1 MADEQ
6 ADDQTTQMQFIKG
19 QRIRLPGDGSYW
31 ELDGAIPSGD
41 GSWVLYLS
49 GSDGLEKV
57 ELTASAA
64 AATDILDTDGG
75 GESATVLAGFW
86 AEWMRRAAVISRG
99 SALATVP
106 LHPYPHQVSA
116 VYEMM
121 LPQVGLR
128 FLLADEP
135 GTGKTVMA
143 GLWLREGQRF
153 GFVNR
158 AIIVSPAHLV
168 TKWQADF
175 ERFFG
180 GGLRRITADTIL
192 QDGLATPHNTW
203 IVSLELAAMNQAVY
217 EAIHP
222 DRAGFDAVILD
233 EAHRL
238 TPTAV
243 RYHGV
248 GRMLAH
254 NTKRALLMTAT
265 PHRGDER
272 LFHSLMHLVDP
283 RVFPEPS
290 ESDTGWSYSLK
301 PGPLHFLRRM
311 KEEIVDLDGVTKLFN
326 PREARNLAVPL
337 NATERAFY
345 DEALDLVDRFF
356 PKIATTLAKMVYGKR
371 ASSSLYALAET
382 LRRRRER
389 MGGENPSDAA
399 HRVDPEGEDEEARN
413 EARVIAEASKS
424 PREEQKAI
432 SDILR
437 RLDRILDDQGAAVS
451 KWPRLVDGC
460 LTPHSI
466 TPGVDRQ
473 AVVFT
478 EYADTA
484 DWLVGKFREAGYSA
498 KRYSGR
504 DPHPERDKIRAEFAA
519 GEFQVIVSTD
529 AGNEGIDL
537 QTASVLVNWDIPWSL
552 VRLEQRMGRI
562 HRIGQ
567 REKVWLFNLV
577 ATDTREGEAH
587 ARLLDR
593 LVAAAN
599 ELGGKMFDSLQLVA
613 EAALAETG
621 ISSLEKLLRHTF
633 ESEDAGPELRAIRQI
648 TTERLRQI
656 HNAQRRAESHLQTG
670 IDAQA
675 ALAAINDQRLEKINP
690 QVVDRFL
697 RRIHA
702 AGLVNASPAALAD
715 EGFWYLTG
723 RTLALPSGLAPEE
736 EAGVLVVTSGEARRG
751 ALATGQ
757 GRAGAAVALG
767 PSESIFNSLA
777 VAVSEEC
784 GPALYRGGSLR
795 DKTSVTDYDLHVYAG
810 DFWEGNHQTRWS
822 CLVRVDDAGARSVSW
837 ELLSCLERADGR
849 AGRQHPASRTD
860 SEVAAQLAFERD
872 LGERNRM
879 LAGWRRS
886 ARGHL
891 ERLPRYLSHNIDDD
905 ELRRARR
912 KEVQDAVA
920 ARIKELTDATTITP
934 GVLQHVGWG
943 RVTGAGIPVEPTEK
957 DSEAVSMAHVR
968 DLLNASG
975 WGVTDVHTEGEGFD
989 LLARRGHEQR
999 CVEVKGVWENA
1010 SSQGV
1015 SLTGNEVVKAG
1026 LLGDEY
1032 WLYVVDRCC
1041 DGGRLYAAYRNPAAV
1056 FADVARDVTVVQING
1071 SALKAARQEGH
1082 AV

>member
-1 MADEQ
+1 
-6 ADDQTTQMQFIKG
+6 MQFTKG
-19 QRIRLPGDGSYW
+19 QRIRLPGDGSYR

-41 GSWVLYLS
+41 GSWVLYLN
-49 GSDGLEKV
+49 DPAGLEKV
-57 ELTASAA
+57 ELSASSA
-64 AATDILDTDGG
+64 AATDILDADGRG
-75 GESATVLAGFW
+75 DSAKVLAGLW
-86 AEWMRRAAVISRG
+86 AEWMRRAAATSRG

-116 VYEMM
+116 VYETM
-121 LPQVGLR
+121 LPQVALR

-143 GLWLREGQRF
+143 GLWLREAQRI
-153 GFVNR
+153 GLVRR

-180 GGLRRITADTIL
+180 GGLRRITAETIR
-192 QDGLATPHNTW
+192 QDGLATPHDTW

-222 DRAGFDAVILD
+222 DRAGFDSVILD

-243 RYHGV
+243 RYHRV
-248 GRMLAH
+248 GRMLSH

-283 RVFPEPS
+283 QVFPEPAES
-290 ESDTGWSYSLK
+290 EVEWSHSLK

-337 NATERAFY
+337 NVTERAFY

-356 PKIATTLAKMVYGKR
+356 PPIATTLARMVYGKR

-382 LRRRRER
+382 LRRRRDN
-389 MGGENPSDAA
+389 MGSESPSDAA
-399 HRVDPEGEDEEARN
+399 HRIDPEYADEEARD
-413 EARVIAEASKS
+413 EARVVAEASKS
-424 PREEQKAI
+424 AREEQKAI
-432 SDILR
+432 SNMLG
-437 RLDRILDDQGAAVS
+437 RLDRILDDRGAAVS
-451 KWPRLVDGC
+451 KWPRLVDAC

-466 TPGVDRQ
+466 MPGASRQ

-484 DWLVGKFREAGYSA
+484 DWLVGKFGEAGYSA

-504 DPHPERDKIRAEFAA
+504 DPHRERDNIRAEFAA

-599 ELGGKMFDSLQLVA
+599 ELGGKIFDSLQLIA
-613 EAALAETG
+613 EAALAEVG
-621 ISSLEKLLRHTF
+621 VASLEKLLRRTF
-633 ESEDAGPELRAIRQI
+633 EPDEDAGPELRAIREI

-656 HNAQRRAESHLQTG
+656 HDARRQAESHLQAE
-670 IDAQA
+670 IDSHAAMA
-675 ALAAINDQRLEKINP
+675 ALNDQRLETINP
-690 QVVDRFL
+690 HVVDRFL
-697 RRIHA
+697 RRIDA
-702 AGLVNASPAALAD
+702 AGLVGASPAALAD

-723 RTLALPSGLAPEE
+723 RSLVLPPGLESYE
-736 EAGVLVVTSGEARRG
+736 EAGTLVVTSGEAKKN
-751 ALATGQ
+751 ALDAGQ
-757 GRAGAAVALG
+757 GRAGSAVALG
-767 PSESIFNSLA
+767 PSESAFNGLA
-777 VAVSEEC
+777 VSVSQEC
-784 GPALYRGGSLR
+784 RPALYRGGSLC
-795 DKTSVTDYDLHVYAG
+795 DQTSVTDYYLHVYAG
-810 DFWEGNHQTRWS
+810 DYREGDRQTSWS
-822 CLVRVDDAGARSVSW
+822 CLVRVDDTGAYVVSW
-837 ELLSCLERADGR
+837 EMLSCLEHAARA
-849 AGRQHPASRTD
+849 AGRQHPASLTD
-860 SEVAAQLAFERD
+860 SEVAAQHAFERD
-872 LGERNRM
+872 LAKRNRM
-879 LAGWRRS
+879 LANWQARARR
-886 ARGHL
+886 HL
-891 ERLPRYLSHNIDDD
+891 ERLPRDLSCNINND

-912 KEVQDAVA
+912 EVVQGAVEV
-920 ARIKELTDATTITP
+920 RIKELMDSTTLMT
-934 GVLQHVGWG
+934 GTLQHIGWG
-943 RVTGAGIPVEPTEK
+943 RVTGAGVPAEPTEK

-968 DLLNASG
+968 DLLSADG
-975 WGVTDVHTEGEGFD
+975 WGVTDVHAAGEGFD

-999 CVEVKGVWENA
+999 CVEVKGVWEKA
-1010 SSQGV
+1010 SSRGV
-1015 SLTGNEVVKAG
+1015 SLTGHEVVKAG

-1032 WLYVVDRCC
+1032 WLYVVDRCS
-1041 DGGRLYAAYRNPAAV
+1041 DGGRLYAAYRNPASV
-1056 FADVARDVTVVQING
+1056 FADVTKDVTVVRING
-1071 SALKAARQEGH
+1071 SALEAARQEGH
-1082 AV
+1082 T

>member
-1 MADEQ
+1 
-6 ADDQTTQMQFIKG
+6 MQFIKG
-19 QRIRLPGDGSYW
+19 QRIRLPGDGSYR
-31 ELDGAIPSGD
+31 ELDGAIPSSD
-41 GSWVLYLS
+41 GSWVLYLNAAA
-49 GSDGLEKV
+49 GLEKV
-57 ELTASAA
+57 ELSASQV
-64 AATDILDTDGG
+64 AATEILDTDGG
-75 GESATVLAGFW
+75 GEPTEVLAGLW
-86 AEWMRRAAVISRG
+86 AEWMRRAAVTSRG

-121 LPQVGLR
+121 LPQIGLR

-143 GLWLREGQRF
+143 GLWLREAQRF
-153 GFVNR
+153 GFVKR
-158 AIIVSPAHLV
+158 AIIISPAHLV

-180 GGLRRITADTIL
+180 GGLRRITANTIL
-192 QDGLATPHNTW
+192 QDGLATPHDTW

-222 DRAGFDAVILD
+222 LRAGFDAVIID

-243 RYHGV
+243 RYHRV

-254 NTKRALLMTAT
+254 NTQRALLMTAT

-283 RVFPEPS
+283 RVFPGPS
-290 ESDTGWSYSLK
+290 DSNIGWSYSLK

-311 KEEIVDLDGVTKLFN
+311 KEEIVDLDGTTKLFN

-356 PKIATTLAKMVYGKR
+356 PTIATTLAKMVYGKR

-382 LRRRRER
+382 LRRRRQN

-424 PREEQKAI
+424 AREERKAI
-432 SDILR
+432 SDMLR
-437 RLDRILDDQGAAVS
+437 RLDRILDDLGAAVS
-451 KWPRLVDGC
+451 KWPRLVNGC

-466 TPGVDRQ
+466 TPGADRQ

-484 DWLVGKFREAGYSA
+484 DWLVGKFREAGYTA

-504 DPHPERDKIRAEFAA
+504 DPHPARDKIRAEFAA

-587 ARLLDR
+587 ARLLDK
-593 LVAAAN
+593 LVSAAN

-613 EAALAETG
+613 EAALAEAG
-621 ISSLEKLLRHTF
+621 VASLEKLLRRTF
-633 ESEDAGPELRAIRQI
+633 ESEDDARPELRAIREI
-648 TTERLRQI
+648 TAERLRQI
-656 HNAQRRAESHLQTG
+656 HDAQRQAESHLRTSV
-670 IDAQA
+670 DAQT

-690 QVVDRFL
+690 HVVDRFL

-702 AGLVNASPAALAD
+702 AGLVDASPAALAD
-715 EGFWYLTG
+715 EGFWYLSG
-723 RTLALPSGLAPEE
+723 RSLVLPPGLEPEE
-736 EAGVLVVTSGEARRG
+736 EAGVLVVTSGEARKK
-751 ALATGQ
+751 ALTTGQ

-767 PSESIFNSLA
+767 PSESVFNCLA
-777 VAVSEEC
+777 VAVSEKC
-784 GPALYRGGSLR
+784 SPALYRGGSLR
-795 DKTSVTDYDLHVYAG
+795 DKNSVTDYDLHVYAG
-810 DFWEGNHQTRWS
+810 DFREGDRQTSWS
-822 CLVRVDDAGARSVSW
+822 CLVRVDAAGARTVSW
-837 ELLSCLERADGR
+837 ELLACLERAEAR
-849 AGRQHPASRTD
+849 AGRQHPASLTN
-860 SEVAAQLAFERD
+860 SEVAAQRAFERD
-872 LGERNRM
+872 LEERNRM
-879 LAGWRRS
+879 LANWRTRARS
-886 ARGHL
+886 HL
-891 ERLPRYLSHNIDDD
+891 ERLPRDLSHNIDDD

-912 KEVQDAVA
+912 KEVQRAVT
-920 ARIKELTDATTITP
+920 ARIQELMDATTVTP
-934 GVLQHVGWG
+934 GGLQHVGWAS
-943 RVTGAGIPVEPTEK
+943 VAGAGIPAEPTVK

-968 DLLNASG
+968 DLLNGDG

-999 CVEVKGVWENA
+999 CVEVKGVWKSA
-1010 SSQGV
+1010 SRQGV

-1026 LLGDEY
+1026 LLGNEY
-1032 WLYVVDRCC
+1032 WLYVVDQCC

-1056 FADVARDVTVVQING
+1056 FADVSRDVTVVRING
-1071 SALKAARQEGH
+1071 SALQAARQEGH
-1082 AV
+1082 TA